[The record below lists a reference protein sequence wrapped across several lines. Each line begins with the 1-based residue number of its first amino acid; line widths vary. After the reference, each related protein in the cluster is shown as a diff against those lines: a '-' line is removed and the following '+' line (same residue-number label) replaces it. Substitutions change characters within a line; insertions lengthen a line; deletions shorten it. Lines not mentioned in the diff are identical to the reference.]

1 MRLSVT
7 ALLVTLALCY
17 YEANAIVCPTFAVDL
32 TEFFYFPDLL
42 YRLSLAKYNAPPEAV
57 AAKMEVKQCTDR
69 FSVKNR
75 LIITNVLGK
84 ILLNC
89 TVTDVKAVL
98 NPSSA

>member
-7 ALLVTLALCY
+7 ALLVILALCY
-17 YEANAIVCPTFAVDL
+17 YEANAIVCPAFAVDL
-32 TEFFYFPDLL
+32 TEFIYFPDLL

-75 LIITNVLGK
+75 LIITNGK

>member
-17 YEANAIVCPTFAVDL
+17 YEANAIVCPTFTLDL
-32 TEFFYFPDLL
+32 TKFFYLPDEL
-42 YRLSLAKYNAPPEAV
+42 YGLSLAKYNAPPEVV

-69 FSVKNR
+69 VSLKNR
-75 LIITNVLGK
+75 LIITNILKK